1 MLKSRPGAGSPPA
14 AGQAL
19 CVRGVGEMDSAE
31 PAGRG
36 LSADRPAASRLRCGE
51 EEPDK
56 EGDDAGGKSGGCSG
70 EQSLNPELQQGYRIL
85 REFLLEKYRPLTEP
99 FLKPLAD
106 QASVRAEG
114 AGSVS
119 GHNSSRSFQPS
130 PAGMWLLKMEEKF
143 SSGQYA
149 GIADFVGD
157 FRLMLETCYR
167 LHGVDHWLSRQAQK
181 LEMMLEQKLALLSR
195 HLREKTSIAVTSR
208 GCYRLEDEKG
218 TACISTRRRST
229 PRNLVGLS
237 TGTFE
242 SVMVQV
248 LRQEE
253 QLRAKEEK
261 RLREQERKEA
271 EEASQKEIEEWEKS
285 LLAQAA
291 PTRMETM
298 WEIPAIGHFLCLA
311 QQILNLPEIVFYEL
325 ERCLLMP
332 QCNAFLSKIMTS
344 LLSPP
349 HRRSTLHRRPTLSYK
364 TWEAAL
370 RQKVQHWYT
379 VVGQTDNPNSSAEK
393 LGLCP
398 QFFKVL
404 GEVNPLEEKSF
415 HELPFYQKVWL
426 LKGLCDFV
434 YETQKDVQDAVLSQ
448 PIHECREVILG
459 YDYLENAYVHF
470 PQFCGADVRIYKQKP
485 FQAPEFPSPP
495 IKVKKVSRIKLEK
508 AKHEFVSKSNGD
520 VSSGGREE
528 LLHLSKTEVEKSM
541 DSIVTCPEKKPHLG
555 SFTVTTEGVKINC
568 EIKTSRVCDIKKTGC
583 CKENLR
589 NFISSGEIVGMGGH
603 PSSGEIRAVEN
614 GQGCPE
620 MARLKAEISP
630 FRQNTLK
637 ACQTHVNGTH
647 NDNQD
652 INYHESAKE
661 AMLEDSLRNNKKL
674 SKLRAKKKKKKKKKL
689 KDILNE
695 NLQRKLDD
703 LQRKR
708 EVHLHPFKSYKSEIQ
723 NKLFTIKKKAKHK
736 KHKSGKK
743 SISKK
748 AITKKRKGVTKST
761 IPEFQLICTNLDELR
776 ELIRKIENELKD
788 LEDIKKKSETILEY
802 VKGIP
807 SPELGST
814 GGCNER
820 AELYLMSKAAADH
833 QLPLCVT
840 SLENARL
847 VMSHIPQNPAAE
859 WSRPIKGKGR
869 WYHRRQ
875 AVKELH
881 GTLIRLLNELLPW
894 EPKLMKAFQRNRSR
908 LKKDYDDFKRHPDH
922 DKFTR
927 ELWSNDESEVDSGK
941 DSFAV
946 VCSKSS
952 EPVEHAEVPQKDHPD
967 NGEMKLLE
975 MNLPAGKNRILKKES
990 TSKEIQKTLPKCVK
1004 RQSKQNSC
1012 LDQSTNELSP
1022 RKKAKLSA
1030 NEAVVQSSEISKF
1043 LKGTKPIQALLAKN
1057 TGNKVTLTNQLSPP
1071 PGINVSTPEKPV
1083 LSPLE
1088 SSLVKPVLPCQ
1099 TSSKTPLQMVYKMP
1113 NGYCVPVDL
1122 HNSSVKIQMQ
1132 PVIDPKTG
1140 EKVMQQVLI
1149 LPKNFLIQQKEGK
1162 IVAKDIQSLQ
1172 QKSSELHCTTLPEI
1186 SNVSVSLT
1194 PLVVTGPANATTQ
1207 SPSTIFNNIT
1217 HPSQVTGP
1225 MNTTQSLP
1233 AVASARN
1240 LPSSTIKVSQTETE
1254 QIKTTVS
1261 TATFPVSLTSPTL
1274 STASQSL
1281 ISATVLSGS
1290 TNTVSACHSLASQ
1303 QTADSF
1309 ETRQE
1314 LKTVCIRESQ
1324 SILVTT
1330 RGGNT
1335 GIVKVRTNPD
1345 QISPSSLS
1353 SSSVFTYA
1361 PQHQAFFVPK
1371 TTPLSCSTLP
1381 SVETA
1386 MSGLPHIGQSSLS
1399 AFAPSTASSVNIPAF
1414 PADFTQAMDKNIKLT
1429 LQQPVV
1435 GGTLGRVMKNC
1446 YVSSPPLSSISL
1458 ANSLMSA
1465 TPNSS
1470 VSVTS
1475 IGQNNTIITPNSSVQ
1490 QQGDTKTAT
1499 NRVIQSES
1507 NSATNGDLISGTLVQ
1522 KLTLVTNPPILSPCG
1537 ASGVSII
1544 PSLASTGI
1552 NAQKLVFINTQIAN
1566 GPSTTN
1572 LVPESLKHNLPSS
1585 LSKTF
1590 ISATEQPQLVL
1601 IPSTVGAPIRINSS
1615 PTIAQVKDVKI
1626 GLNIGQTIVNTKGKA
1641 QQAPPVNILHSA
1653 ISKGEDKKSM
1663 GLALSLTSTGTLV
1676 PVPSFVSQTTVSV
1689 NESVC
1694 VTTKVE
1700 NAFTVTTANACVES
1714 VSVTSSG
1721 TSSGIQ
1727 PTILIGGNDPSR
1739 IRPVLGNRLC
1749 TSNIGNTVGIS
1760 TVKTGHLASSV
1771 LISATQPTVCPQN
1784 LASALQ
1790 FPVISLPGCVASPHK
1805 GLHTVPQLAA
1815 VPAPSPVPKS
1825 QLPTLLQFQSS
1836 GVSAAMLSN
1845 AVVQKPQSVL
1855 SPPSPNTGKVISFP
1869 SFSSLQ
1875 CQQVPPSTEKQSH
1888 ACTYASTVQMSAASP
1903 TVTSKA
1909 GGELNEPCIQ
1919 QKLVINTCMP
1929 LAPGTQIMIN
1939 GTCFVV
1945 PPQGL
1950 GAGSHV
1956 LLLSCNTKRT
1966 PPLTINQG
1974 QEAQGVQI
1982 VNPITSKIMLAPSN
1996 SLSWQI
2002 SKHPLKSST
2011 KIVNSFGSADA
2022 LPIVHATPQIFS
2034 TPASTCT
2041 PLSAVPLS
2049 LSSVVKSPVNVVAT
2063 SSVVSAV
2070 HPLNSHIPSNTSVF
2084 RLDTS
2089 IKKLLVSPEG
2099 AILNAINTPA
2109 SKVSSLSSSLP
2120 PVVSTSRNPTTVF
2133 PASQSSCLDKLDKAA
2148 S

>member
-1 MLKSRPGAGSPPA
+1 
-14 AGQAL
+14 
-19 CVRGVGEMDSAE
+19 
-31 PAGRG
+31 
-36 LSADRPAASRLRCGE
+36 
-51 EEPDK
+51 
-56 EGDDAGGKSGGCSG
+56 

-85 REFLLEKYRPLTEP
+85 REFLLEKYRPLTAP
-99 FLKPLAD
+99 FLKPLVD
-106 QASVRAEG
+106 QASVREEG
-114 AGSVS
+114 AGSLS
-119 GHNSSRSFQPS
+119 GRNSSHSFQQS
-130 PAGMWLLKMEEKF
+130 PVGMWLLKMEEKF
-143 SSGQYA
+143 SSGQYT

-167 LHGVDHWLSRQAQK
+167 LHGVDHWLSKQAQK

-208 GCYRLEDEKG
+208 GCYGLEDEKG
-218 TACISTRRRST
+218 TACISTRRRSM

-237 TGTFE
+237 TGMFE

-253 QLRAKEEK
+253 HLRAKEEK

-271 EEASQKEIEEWEKS
+271 EEASQKEIEEWEQS

-349 HRRSTLHRRPTLSYK
+349 HRRSTLHRRPTLSYR

-370 RQKVQHWYT
+370 RQKVRHWYT

-404 GEVNPLEEKSF
+404 GEVNPLESKPF

-434 YETQKDVQDAVLSQ
+434 YETQKDVQDAVLGQ

-495 IKVKKVSRIKLEK
+495 IKVRKVSRIKLEK
-508 AKHEFVSKSNGD
+508 VKHEYVRKSNGE

-528 LLHLSKTEVEKSM
+528 LLHYSKAEAEKSM
-541 DSIVTCPEKKPHLG
+541 DSVFSCPEKKPHLD
-555 SFTVTTEGVKINC
+555 SVRVTTEEINC
-568 EIKTSRVCDIKKTGC
+568 EIKPSRFCDIKKTGC
-583 CKENLR
+583 FKENLGSLS
-589 NFISSGEIVGMGGH
+589 SSGEIVGTGGH
-603 PSSGEIRAVEN
+603 LSSGEIKAVEN
-614 GQGCPE
+614 GQIFSE
-620 MARLKAEISP
+620 MARVKPEISP
-630 FRQNTLK
+630 FKENTLK
-637 ACQTHVNGTH
+637 ACQMHVNGTH

-661 AMLEDSLRNNKKL
+661 TMLENSLQNNEKL
-674 SKLRAKKKKKKKKKL
+674 NKLRAKKKKKKKKKL

-708 EVHLHPFKSYKSEIQ
+708 EIHLHPFKSYKTEIQ
-723 NKLFTIKKKAKHK
+723 NKLFIIKKKAKHK

-743 SISKK
+743 SVSKK

-776 ELIRKIENELKD
+776 ELITKIENELRD
-788 LEDIKKKSETILEY
+788 LEDIKKKS
-802 VKGIP
+802 
-807 SPELGST
+807 
-814 GGCNER
+814 
-820 AELYLMSKAAADH
+820 
-833 QLPLCVT
+833 
-840 SLENARL
+840 
-847 VMSHIPQNPAAE
+847 
-859 WSRPIKGKGR
+859 GR
-869 WYHRRQ
+869 WYHRKQ

-881 GTLIRLLNELLPW
+881 GTLLRLLNELLPW

-922 DKFTR
+922 DKFNR

-946 VCSKSS
+946 VCGKSS
-952 EPVEHAEVPQKDHPD
+952 EPAEHVEVSKKDHPD
-967 NGEMKLLE
+967 NDEMKLLE

-990 TSKEIQKTLPKCVK
+990 TSKEIQKTLPKCTK
-1004 RQSKQNSC
+1004 RQFKQNSC

-1022 RKKAKLSA
+1022 RKKAKLST
-1030 NEAVVQSSEISKF
+1030 NEAAVQISESSVQPDSCLTELKQFEGSNPESFSLTDPTTSFSSTDPTTSVSNF

-1057 TGNKVTLTNQLSPP
+1057 MGNKVTLTNQLSPP
-1071 PGINVSTPEKPV
+1071 ADVSVSTSEKTVSP
-1083 LSPLE
+1083 PLE
-1088 SSLVKPVLPCQ
+1088 SSVIKPALPCQ
-1099 TSSKTPLQMVYKMP
+1099 TSSKTPLQTVHKMP
-1113 NGYCVPVDL
+1113 NVHCVPIDL
-1122 HNSSVKIQMQ
+1122 QNSSVKIQMQ
-1132 PVIDPKTG
+1132 PVMDPKTG

-1162 IVAKDIQSLQ
+1162 IVSKDIQSLQ
-1172 QKSSELHCTTLPEI
+1172 QKSSKLHCTTSPEI
-1186 SNVSVSLT
+1186 PNVSVSLT
-1194 PLVVTGPANATTQ
+1194 PVLVTGPANASTQ
-1207 SPSTIFNNIT
+1207 SPSTISNKNIT
-1217 HPSQVTGP
+1217 HLSQTTGP
-1225 MNTTQSLP
+1225 MNTTQPSA
-1233 AVASARN
+1233 AVTSAGN
-1240 LPSSTIKVSQTETE
+1240 FLSSTVKVSQTETDK
-1254 QIKTTVS
+1254 IKTTAS
-1261 TATFPVSLTSPTL
+1261 AATSPVSLTSPTL

-1281 ISATVLSGS
+1281 IPATAPSGS
-1290 TNTVSACHSLASQ
+1290 TNTAAACHSLAPQ
-1303 QTADSF
+1303 QTTDSF
-1309 ETRQE
+1309 EIRQE
-1314 LKTVCIRESQ
+1314 LKTVCVRESQ

-1353 SSSVFTYA
+1353 SSSIFTYA
-1361 PQHQAFFVPK
+1361 PQLQAFLVPK
-1371 TTPLSCSTLP
+1371 TTALSCSALP
-1381 SVETA
+1381 SVATT
-1386 MSGLPHIGQSSLS
+1386 MSGLPHTGQSSLS
-1399 AFAPSTASSVNIPAF
+1399 EFVPSTAASVNIPAF
-1414 PADFTQAMDKNIKLT
+1414 PADFTQAMEKNVKFT
-1429 LQQPVV
+1429 LHQPAV
-1435 GGTLGRVMKNC
+1435 GGTLGQVIENSTC
-1446 YVSSPPLSSISL
+1446 TSSPSLSSISL
-1458 ANSLMSA
+1458 ASNLMSA
-1465 TPNSS
+1465 TPNSP

-1475 IGQNNTIITPNSSVQ
+1475 IGQNNTVVTPNSSVL
-1490 QQGDTKTAT
+1490 QQGDTKT
-1499 NRVIQSES
+1499 NPVIRSES
-1507 NSATNGDLISGTLVQ
+1507 NSATTGDLISGMPVQ

-1544 PSLASTGI
+1544 PSPASTGV
-1552 NAQKLVFINTQIAN
+1552 NAPKFVFINTQIAN
-1566 GPSTTN
+1566 GPSTTS
-1572 LVPESLKHNLPSS
+1572 LVAESLKHNLPSS
-1585 LSKTF
+1585 LNKTF
-1590 ISATEQPQLVL
+1590 VSATEQPQLVL

-1626 GLNIGQTIVNTKGKA
+1626 GLNIGQTIVNTKGNA
-1641 QQAPPVNILHSA
+1641 QQAPAVNILHSA

-1663 GLALSLTSTGTLV
+1663 GLALSLTSSNTLV
-1676 PVPSFVSQTTVSV
+1676 PVPSFVSQSAVSV
-1689 NESVC
+1689 TESVC
-1694 VTTKVE
+1694 VATKAE
-1700 NAFTVTTANACVES
+1700 NALIVTTANACVES
-1714 VSVTSSG
+1714 VSVISSG
-1721 TSSGIQ
+1721 TSSGTR
-1727 PTILIGGNDPSR
+1727 PTVLVGGNDPLR

-1771 LISATQPTVCPQN
+1771 LISATQPTVSPQN

-1790 FPVISLPGCVASPHK
+1790 FPVISLPGSIATPHK
-1805 GLHTVPQLAA
+1805 VLCTVPQLAA
-1815 VPAPSPVPKS
+1815 VPAPTPVPKS
-1825 QLPTLLQFQSS
+1825 QLPRLLQFQSS
-1836 GVSAAMLSN
+1836 GVSAAMPSN
-1845 AVVQKPQSVL
+1845 AGIHKPQSVL
-1855 SPPSPNTGKVISFP
+1855 PPPSQNTAKVISFP
-1869 SFSSLQ
+1869 SFSSLP
-1875 CQQVPPSTEKQSH
+1875 CQQVPPSIEKQSH
-1888 ACTYASTVQMSAASP
+1888 AYTCASTIHMSAASP

-1909 GGELNEPCIQ
+1909 GSQLYEPCIQ
-1919 QKLVINTCMP
+1919 QKIVINTCMP

-1939 GTCFVV
+1939 GTRFVV

-1956 LLLSCNTKRT
+1956 LLLSCNTKQT
-1966 PPLTINQG
+1966 PPLTINRG
-1974 QEAQGVQI
+1974 QEAQDLPV
-1982 VNPITSKIMLAPSN
+1982 VNPVTAKIMLAPSN
-1996 SLSWQI
+1996 PLSWQI

-2011 KIVNSFGSADA
+2011 KIVNSFGSADP

-2034 TPASTCT
+2034 TPANSCT
-2041 PLSAVPLS
+2041 PLSAATPSV
-2049 LSSVVKSPVNVVAT
+2049 SSVIKSPVNVVAT
-2063 SSVVSAV
+2063 SSVVSAI
-2070 HPLNSHIPSNTSVF
+2070 HLPNSHLPSNTSVLH
-2084 RLDTS
+2084 LDTS

-2109 SKVSSLSSSLP
+2109 SKVSSISSALLP
-2120 PVVSTSRNPTTVF
+2120 VAVSTSRNPTTVF
-2133 PASQSSCLDKLDKAA
+2133 PASQSSCLDKPDKAA

>member
-1 MLKSRPGAGSPPA
+1 MP
-14 AGQAL
+14 
-19 CVRGVGEMDSAE
+19 GVGDMDSAE
-31 PAGRG
+31 PAGAAG
-36 LSADRPAASRLRCGE
+36 GELSAHRASASRLRCAE
-51 EEPDK
+51 EEPGK
-56 EGDDAGGKSGGCSG
+56 EGDDAGGKSGVCSW

-85 REFLLEKYRPLTEP
+85 REFLMEKYRPLTAP

-106 QASVRAEG
+106 QASIREEG
-114 AGSVS
+114 AGSLS
-119 GHNSSRSFQPS
+119 GRNGSHSD
-130 PAGMWLLKMEEKF
+130 GMWLLKMEEKF
-143 SSGQYA
+143 SSGQYG

-167 LHGVDHWLSRQAQK
+167 LHGVDHWLSKQAQK

-195 HLREKTSIAVTSR
+195 HLREKTSIFVTSR
-208 GCYRLEDEKG
+208 GCYGLEDEKG
-218 TACISTRRRST
+218 TVCIATRRRST

-237 TGTFE
+237 TSMFE
-242 SVMVQV
+242 SVMVQA

-332 QCNAFLSKIMTS
+332 QCSIFLSKIMTS

-349 HRRSTLHRRPTLSYK
+349 HRRSTLHRRPTLPYRA
-364 TWEAAL
+364 WEVAL
-370 RQKVQHWYT
+370 RQKVQHWYN

-404 GEVNPLEEKSF
+404 GEVSPLEDKPF
-415 HELPFYQKVWL
+415 HELPFHQKVWL

-434 YETQKDVQDAVLSQ
+434 YETQKDVQDAVLGQ

-459 YDYLENAYVHF
+459 YDYLENAYIHF
-470 PQFCGADVRIYKQKP
+470 PQFCGADIRIYKQKP

-508 AKHEFVSKSNGD
+508 VKHEYVSKSNGE
-520 VSSGGREE
+520 VSSGGRDE
-528 LLHLSKTEVEKSM
+528 LHHSKTEDEKRL
-541 DSIVTCPEKKPHLG
+541 DSIVICPEKKTCLG
-555 SFTVTTEGVKINC
+555 SFRVTTEEINC
-568 EIKTSRVCDIKKTGC
+568 EIKTSGVGNIKKTHC
-583 CKENLR
+583 RKENLR
-589 NFISSGEIVGMGGH
+589 NSGEIIGMGGQ
-603 PSSGEIRAVEN
+603 PSSGELRAVEN
-614 GQGCPE
+614 GQGCAE
-620 MARLKAEISP
+620 MARVKAEISP
-630 FRQNTLK
+630 FKENTLK
-637 ACQTHVNGTH
+637 ACQMHVNGTR

-652 INYHESAKE
+652 INCRDSSTET
-661 AMLEDSLRNNKKL
+661 MLENSLQNNTKL
-674 SKLRAKKKKKKKKKL
+674 NKLQAKKKKKKKKKL

-695 NLQRKLDD
+695 NLQRKIDD
-703 LQRKR
+703 LQRKH
-708 EVHLHPFKSYKSEIQ
+708 EIHLHPFKSYKSEIQ
-723 NKLFTIKKKAKHK
+723 NKLFIIKKKAKHK

-743 SISKK
+743 SVSKK

-761 IPEFQLICTNLDELR
+761 IPEFQ
-776 ELIRKIENELKD
+776 
-788 LEDIKKKSETILEY
+788 
-802 VKGIP
+802 
-807 SPELGST
+807 
-814 GGCNER
+814 
-820 AELYLMSKAAADH
+820 
-833 QLPLCVT
+833 
-840 SLENARL
+840 
-847 VMSHIPQNPAAE
+847 
-859 WSRPIKGKGR
+859 GR
-869 WYHRRQ
+869 WYHRKQ

-927 ELWSNDESEVDSGK
+927 ELWSNDESEGDSGK

-946 VCSKSS
+946 GCDKSS
-952 EPVEHAEVPQKDHPD
+952 ESAEHVEVPRKDHPD
-967 NGEMKLLE
+967 NDEMKLLE
-975 MNLPAGKNRILKKES
+975 MNLPAAKNRIPRKES

-1012 LDQSTNELSP
+1012 LDQSTYELSP
-1022 RKKAKLSA
+1022 RKKVKLST
-1030 NEAVVQSSEISKF
+1030 NEAMVQSPESSLQSDSSLTELKQFEGSTLKSFSLTHPATSVSNF

-1057 TGNKVTLTNQLSPP
+1057 TGNKVTLTNQPSPP
-1071 PGINVSTPEKPV
+1071 PGINISTPEKPV

-1088 SSLVKPVLPCQ
+1088 SSLIKPALPCQ
-1099 TSSKTPLQMVYKMP
+1099 TSSNTPLQMVYKMP
-1113 NGYCVPVDL
+1113 NGHCVPIDL

-1149 LPKNFLIQQKEGK
+1149 LPKDFLIHQKEGK
-1162 IVAKDIQSLQ
+1162 IVSKDVQLLQ
-1172 QKSSELHCTTLPEI
+1172 QKSSELHCTTSPEI
-1186 SNVSVSLT
+1186 SKVSVSLT
-1194 PLVVTGPANATTQ
+1194 PVLVTGSANATTR
-1207 SPSTIFNNIT
+1207 SPSTILNKNIT
-1217 HPSQVTGP
+1217 HLTQVTGL
-1225 MNTTQSLP
+1225 MNTTQTLP
-1233 AVASARN
+1233 AVTSAN
-1240 LPSSTIKVSQTETE
+1240 ILVSSTIKVSQTETDK
-1254 QIKTTVS
+1254 IKSTVS

-1281 ISATVLSGS
+1281 ISATASSGS
-1290 TNTVSACHSLASQ
+1290 TNTASACHSLSSQ
-1303 QTADSF
+1303 QTTDSF

-1361 PQHQAFFVPK
+1361 PQLQAFLVPK
-1371 TTPLSCSTLP
+1371 TTALSCSTLP
-1381 SVETA
+1381 SLATA
-1386 MSGLPHIGQSSLS
+1386 TSVLPHTGQSSLS
-1399 AFAPSTASSVNIPAF
+1399 GFAPSTASSVNIPAF
-1414 PADFTQAMDKNIKLT
+1414 PADFTQAMEKNIKFT
-1429 LQQPVV
+1429 LQQPAL
-1435 GGTLGRVMKNC
+1435 GSTLGQVIENSC
-1446 YVSSPPLSSISL
+1446 YVSSPSLSSISL
-1458 ANSLMSA
+1458 ASNLMSA
-1465 TPNSS
+1465 TPNSP
-1470 VSVTS
+1470 VSATS
-1475 IGQNNTIITPNSSVQ
+1475 IGQNNTVVTPNSSVKQ
-1490 QQGDTKTAT
+1490 QSGTKTKT
-1499 NRVIQSES
+1499 NPVIQPES
-1507 NSATNGDLISGTLVQ
+1507 NLATNGDLISGTPVQ

-1537 ASGVSII
+1537 SSGVSII
-1544 PSLASTGI
+1544 PSPASTGV

-1572 LVPESLKHNLPSS
+1572 LVAESLKHNLPSS

-1590 ISATEQPQLVL
+1590 VSATEQPQLVL

-1615 PTIAQVKDVKI
+1615 PTIAQVKDAKI
-1626 GLNIGQTIVNTKGKA
+1626 GLNIGQTIVNSKGSA
-1641 QQAPPVNILHSA
+1641 QQAPPVNILHST
-1653 ISKGEDKKSM
+1653 ISKGEDKKSL
-1663 GLALSLTSTGTLV
+1663 GLALSLASSSTLV
-1676 PVPSFVSQTTVSV
+1676 PVPSFVSQSAVSA

-1694 VTTKVE
+1694 IATKAE
-1700 NAFTVTTANACVES
+1700 NAFIVTTATACVES
-1714 VSVTSSG
+1714 VSVMSSG
-1721 TSSGIQ
+1721 TSSGTQ
-1727 PTILIGGNDPSR
+1727 PTVLVGRNDPSR
-1739 IRPVLGNRLC
+1739 IRPVRGNGQC
-1749 TSNIGNTVGIS
+1749 TSNIGNIMGIS

-1771 LISATQPTVCPQN
+1771 LISTTQPTASPQN

-1790 FPVISLPGCVASPHK
+1790 FPVNSLPGSVATPHK
-1805 GLHTVPQLAA
+1805 VLHTVPQLAA
-1815 VPAPSPVPKS
+1815 VPAPPQVPKN
-1825 QLPTLLQFQSS
+1825 QLPTLLHFQSS
-1836 GVSAAMLSN
+1836 GVSVAMPSN
-1845 AVVQKPQSVL
+1845 ASIYKPQSVL
-1855 SPPSPNTGKVISFP
+1855 PPPTPNTGKVISFP

-1875 CQQVPPSTEKQSH
+1875 CQQVPPSTEKHSH
-1888 ACTYASTVQMSAASP
+1888 AYTCASTIQMSAASP
-1903 TVTSKA
+1903 TLTSKA
-1909 GGELNEPCIQ
+1909 GGQLNEPCAQ
-1919 QKLVINTCMP
+1919 QKIVINTSMP

-1939 GTCFVV
+1939 GTRFVV

-1956 LLLSCNTKRT
+1956 LFLSCNKKQT
-1966 PPLTINQG
+1966 PPLTVNHG
-1974 QEAQGVQI
+1974 QEAQGVPT
-1982 VNPITSKIMLAPSN
+1982 VNPITSKITLEPSN

-2022 LPIVHATPQIFS
+2022 LPTIHATPQIFS
-2034 TPASTCT
+2034 TPDSSCS
-2041 PLSAVPLS
+2041 PLSAGTLS
-2049 LSSVVKSPVNVVAT
+2049 VSSVIKSPVTVVAT
-2063 SSVVSAV
+2063 SSVLSAV
-2070 HPLNSHIPSNTSVF
+2070 HPPNSHLRSNASVF
-2084 RLDTS
+2084 HLDTS

-2099 AILNAINTPA
+2099 AILNAINAPA
-2109 SKVSSLSSSLP
+2109 SGVSSLSSSLP
-2120 PVVSTSRNPTTVF
+2120 PVVSTSRIPTTVV
-2133 PASQSSCLDKLDKAA
+2133 PASQSSCLDKPDKGA

>member
-1 MLKSRPGAGSPPA
+1 MQRSRPGADSPPG
-14 AGQAL
+14 AGEVL
-19 CVRGVGEMDSAE
+19 CVRGVGDMDSAE
-31 PAGRG
+31 PAGAAG
-36 LSADRPAASRLRCGE
+36 GDLSADRPAASRLRCGE
-51 EEPDK
+51 EEPDT
-56 EGDDAGGKSGGCSG
+56 EGDDAGGKSGGCSW
-70 EQSLNPELQQGYRIL
+70 EQRLNPELQQGYRIL
-85 REFLLEKYRPLTEP
+85 REFLMEKHRPLTAP

-106 QASVRAEG
+106 QTSLREEGPASLSDR
-114 AGSVS
+114 
-119 GHNSSRSFQPS
+119 NSSHSFQQS

-143 SSGQYA
+143 STGQYT

-167 LHGVDHWLSRQAQK
+167 LHGVDHWLSKQAQK
-181 LEMMLEQKLALLSR
+181 LEMMLEQKLALLSW

-208 GCYRLEDEKG
+208 GCCVVEDEKG
-218 TACISTRRRST
+218 AACISTRRRST

-237 TGTFE
+237 TGMCE

-261 RLREQERKEA
+261 RLREQGRKEA

-332 QCNAFLSKIMTS
+332 QCNTFLSKIMTS

-349 HRRSTLHRRPTLSYK
+349 HRRSTLHRRPTLSYR

-370 RQKVQHWYT
+370 RQKVQHWYN

-404 GEVNPLEEKSF
+404 GEVNPLEEKPF

-434 YETQKDVQDAVLSQ
+434 YETQKDVQDAVLGQ

-495 IKVKKVSRIKLEK
+495 IKVKKVSRVKLEK
-508 AKHEFVSKSNGD
+508 VKHECVSKSNGE
-520 VSSGGREE
+520 VSSGVRGE
-528 LLHLSKTEVEKSM
+528 LLHHSKTEVEKSV
-541 DSIVTCPEKKPHLG
+541 DSLVICPEKKPCLG
-555 SFTVTTEGVKINC
+555 SFKVTTEKINC
-568 EIKTSRVCDIKKTGC
+568 ESKTSGVCDIKKTGC
-583 CKENLR
+583 YKENVRSLIR
-589 NFISSGEIVGMGGH
+589 SGDIVGMGGH

-614 GQGCPE
+614 GQGCAE
-620 MARLKAEISP
+620 MARVKAEISP
-630 FRQNTLK
+630 FKENTLK
-637 ACQTHVNGTH
+637 ACQMHVNGTH

-652 INYHESAKE
+652 INYHECAKE
-661 AMLEDSLRNNKKL
+661 KMLENSHQTSEKL

-703 LQRKR
+703 LQRKH
-708 EVHLHPFKSYKSEIQ
+708 EIHLHPFKSYKSEIQ
-723 NKLFTIKKKAKHK
+723 NKLFIIKKKEKHK

-743 SISKK
+743 SVSKK

-776 ELIRKIENELKD
+776 ELITKIENELKD
-788 LEDIKKKSETILEY
+788 LEDIKKKS
-802 VKGIP
+802 
-807 SPELGST
+807 
-814 GGCNER
+814 
-820 AELYLMSKAAADH
+820 
-833 QLPLCVT
+833 
-840 SLENARL
+840 
-847 VMSHIPQNPAAE
+847 
-859 WSRPIKGKGR
+859 GR
-869 WYHRRQ
+869 WYHRKQ

-881 GTLIRLLNELLPW
+881 STLIRLLNELLPW

-946 VCSKSS
+946 VCSKLS
-952 EPVEHAEVPQKDHPD
+952 ESVEHMEVPKKDHPD
-967 NGEMKLLE
+967 NDEMKLLE

-990 TSKEIQKTLPKCVK
+990 TFKEIQKTLPKCIK
-1004 RQSKQNSC
+1004 RQSKQSNC

-1022 RKKAKLSA
+1022 RKKAKLST
-1030 NEAVVQSSEISKF
+1030 NEAVVRSSESSLQPDSCLTELKQFEGSTLESFSFSDPATSVSNF

-1057 TGNKVTLTNQLSPP
+1057 NGNKVTLKNQLSHP
-1071 PGINVSTPEKPV
+1071 PGINVSTSEKPV
-1083 LSPLE
+1083 ISPSE
-1088 SSLVKPVLPCQ
+1088 SSLIKPALPCH
-1099 TSSKTPLQMVYKMP
+1099 TSAMTSLQMVYKMP
-1113 NGYCVPVDL
+1113 NGHCVPIDI

-1162 IVAKDIQSLQ
+1162 IVSKDIQSLQ
-1172 QKSSELHCTTLPEI
+1172 PKLSEPHCTTSPEI

-1194 PLVVTGPANATTQ
+1194 PVLVTGPANATTQ
-1207 SPSTIFNNIT
+1207 SPSTIFNKNTT
-1217 HPSQVTGP
+1217 HLSQVTGP
-1225 MNTTQSLP
+1225 MNTTQPLP
-1233 AVASARN
+1233 AVTSAGK
-1240 LPSSTIKVSQTETE
+1240 LLSSPVKVSQMDNYKIETA
-1254 QIKTTVS
+1254 VS
-1261 TATFPVSLTSPTL
+1261 TATFPVSLTSPAL
-1274 STASQSL
+1274 STANQSVTTT
-1281 ISATVLSGS
+1281 AALSGS
-1290 TNTVSACHSLASQ
+1290 TNTASAFHGLASQ
-1303 QTADSF
+1303 EATDSF
-1309 ETRQE
+1309 DARQE

-1353 SSSVFTYA
+1353 SSSVFTYT
-1361 PQHQAFFVPK
+1361 PQLQAFLVPK
-1371 TTPLSCSTLP
+1371 TTALSCSTLP
-1381 SVETA
+1381 SVATA
-1386 MSGLPHIGQSSLS
+1386 TCGLPYIGQPSLS
-1399 AFAPSTASSVNIPAF
+1399 GFAPSTAASVNIPAF
-1414 PADFTQAMDKNIKLT
+1414 PADFTQAMDKNIKFT
-1429 LQQPVV
+1429 LQQPAV
-1435 GGTLGRVMKNC
+1435 GVTLGQVVENSC
-1446 YVSSPPLSSISL
+1446 YMSSPLSSIAL
-1458 ANSLMSA
+1458 ASNLMSA
-1465 TPNSS
+1465 TPNSL

-1475 IGQNNTIITPNSSVQ
+1475 IGQNNSVLAPNSSVQ
-1490 QQGDTKTAT
+1490 QQGDTKT
-1499 NRVIQSES
+1499 NRVLQSES
-1507 NSATNGDLISGTLVQ
+1507 NAATNGDLISGTPVQ
-1522 KLTLVTNPPILSPCG
+1522 KLALVTNPPILSPCG

-1544 PSLASTGI
+1544 PSLASTGV

-1566 GPSTTN
+1566 GPSTTK
-1572 LVPESLKHNLPSS
+1572 LVAESLKHNLPSS
-1585 LSKTF
+1585 LCKTF
-1590 ISATEQPQLVL
+1590 VSTTEQPQLVL
-1601 IPSTVGAPIRINSS
+1601 IPSTVGAPVRINSS

-1626 GLNIGQTIVNTKGKA
+1626 GLNIGQTIVNTKGNA
-1641 QQAPPVNILHSA
+1641 QQAPLVNILHSA

-1663 GLALSLTSTGTLV
+1663 GLALSVTNSSALV
-1676 PVPSFVSQTTVSV
+1676 PTPSFVTQSAVSV

-1694 VTTKVE
+1694 AATKAENVTGT
-1700 NAFTVTTANACVES
+1700 AANACVES

-1721 TSSGIQ
+1721 ASSGTQ
-1727 PTILIGGNDPSR
+1727 PAVLIGGNDPSR
-1739 IRPVLGNRLC
+1739 MKQILGNRLC

-1771 LISATQPTVCPQN
+1771 LISTTQPTVSPQN

-1790 FPVISLPGCVASPHK
+1790 FPVNSLSGSVATPH
-1805 GLHTVPQLAA
+1805 GVLHTVPQLTA
-1815 VPAPSPVPKS
+1815 VPPAVPKR

-1836 GVSAAMLSN
+1836 GVSAAMPSN
-1845 AVVQKPQSVL
+1845 AAIHKPQSVL
-1855 SPPSPNTGKVISFP
+1855 PPPSPNTGKVITFP
-1869 SFSSLQ
+1869 GFSSLQ
-1875 CQQVPPSTEKQSH
+1875 CQQLPPSTEKQSH
-1888 ACTYASTVQMSAASP
+1888 ACTCASTVQMSAASP

-1909 GGELNEPCIQ
+1909 GGRLNEPCIQ
-1919 QKLVINTCMP
+1919 QKIVINTCMP

-1939 GTCFVV
+1939 GTRFVV

-1956 LLLSCNTKRT
+1956 VLLSCNTKQT
-1966 PPLTINQG
+1966 QPSAVNHG
-1974 QEAQGVQI
+1974 QEAQGVPV
-1982 VNPITSKIMLAPSN
+1982 VNSITSKVMLAPSS
-1996 SLSWQI
+1996 SLSWQT

-2011 KIVNSFGSADA
+2011 KIVSSFGSADT

-2034 TPASTCT
+2034 TPASSCT
-2041 PLSAVPLS
+2041 PLSAVTLS
-2049 LSSVVKSPVNVVAT
+2049 VSSVIKSPVNVVAT
-2063 SSVVSAV
+2063 PSVISGI
-2070 HPLNSHIPSNTSVF
+2070 HPANSHLPNNTSVF
-2084 RLDTS
+2084 HLDTS

-2120 PVVSTSRNPTTVF
+2120 PVVSTSRNPATVF
-2133 PASQSSCLDKLDKAA
+2133 PASQSSCPHKPDKAA

>member
-1 MLKSRPGAGSPPA
+1 MLKSRPGAGKPPG
-14 AGQAL
+14 AGEAL
-19 CVRGVGEMDSAE
+19 CVRGVGDMDSAE
-31 PAGRG
+31 PPGAAGG
-36 LSADRPAASRLRCGE
+36 DLSADRPAASRLRCGE
-51 EEPDK
+51 EEPGK
-56 EGDDAGGKSGGCSG
+56 EGDDAGGKSGGCSW

-85 REFLLEKYRPLTEP
+85 REFLMEKYRPLTAP

-106 QASVRAEG
+106 QASVREEG
-114 AGSVS
+114 AGSLS
-119 GHNSSRSFQPS
+119 GRSSSHCFQQS

-143 SSGQYA
+143 SSGQYT

-167 LHGVDHWLSRQAQK
+167 LHGVDHWLSKQAQK

-195 HLREKTSIAVTSR
+195 HLREKTSIAITSR
-208 GCYRLEDEKG
+208 GCYGLEDEKG
-218 TACISTRRRST
+218 TTCISTRRRST

-271 EEASQKEIEEWEKS
+271 EEASQKEVEEWEKS

-349 HRRSTLHRRPTLSYK
+349 HRRSTLHRRPTLSYR

-404 GEVNPLEEKSF
+404 GEVNPLEEKPF

-434 YETQKDVQDAVLSQ
+434 YETQKDVQDAVLGQ

-508 AKHEFVSKSNGD
+508 VKHEYVSKSNRE
-520 VSSGGREE
+520 VSSGGKEE
-528 LLHLSKTEVEKSM
+528 LLPHSKTEIEKSM
-541 DSIVTCPEKKPHLG
+541 DSVVICPEKNPHLD
-555 SFTVTTEGVKINC
+555 SFRVTTEEINC
-568 EIKTSRVCDIKKTGC
+568 EITTSRVCDIQKTGC
-583 CKENLR
+583 YKENLS
-589 NFISSGEIVGMGGH
+589 NLISSGEIVGMDGN
-603 PSSGEIRAVEN
+603 PRSGEIRAVEN
-614 GQGCPE
+614 GQGCAE
-620 MARLKAEISP
+620 MPRVKVEINP
-630 FRQNTLK
+630 FKENTLK
-637 ACQTHVNGTH
+637 ACQMHVNGTH

-661 AMLEDSLRNNKKL
+661 TMLENSLRNTKELN
-674 SKLRAKKKKKKKKKL
+674 KLRAKKKKKKKKKL

-708 EVHLHPFKSYKSEIQ
+708 EIHLHPFKSYKSEIQ
-723 NKLFTIKKKAKHK
+723 NKLFIIKKKAKHK
-736 KHKSGKK
+736 KHKSGKM
-743 SISKK
+743 
-748 AITKKRKGVTKST
+748 VP
-761 IPEFQLICTNLDELR
+761 PEA
-776 ELIRKIENELKD
+776 
-788 LEDIKKKSETILEY
+788 SS
-802 VKGIP
+802 KGI
-807 SPELGST
+807 
-814 GGCNER
+814 
-820 AELYLMSKAAADH
+820 A
-833 QLPLCVT
+833 
-840 SLENARL
+840 
-847 VMSHIPQNPAAE
+847 
-859 WSRPIKGKGR
+859 W
-869 WYHRRQ
+869 
-875 AVKELH
+875 
-881 GTLIRLLNELLPW
+881 
-894 EPKLMKAFQRNRSR
+894 SR

-946 VCSKSS
+946 VCNKSS
-952 EPVEHAEVPQKDHPD
+952 ESAEHVEVPKKDHLD

-990 TSKEIQKTLPKCVK
+990 ASKEMQKTLPKCVK

-1022 RKKAKLSA
+1022 RKKAKLST
-1030 NEAVVQSSEISKF
+1030 NEAVVQSSESSLQPDSCLTELKQFEGSTLKSFSLTDPATSVSNF

-1057 TGNKVTLTNQLSPP
+1057 TGNKVTLTSQLSPP
-1071 PGINVSTPEKPV
+1071 PGINVSTSEKPV

-1088 SSLVKPVLPCQ
+1088 SSLIKPALPCQ

-1113 NGYCVPVDL
+1113 NGHCVPIDL

-1162 IVAKDIQSLQ
+1162 IVSKDIQTLQ
-1172 QKSSELHCTTLPEI
+1172 QKSSELYCTTLPEI
-1186 SNVSVSLT
+1186 PNVSVSLT
-1194 PLVVTGPANATTQ
+1194 PVLVTGPANATTQ
-1207 SPSTIFNNIT
+1207 SPSTIFDKNIT
-1217 HPSQVTGP
+1217 HLSQVTGP
-1225 MNTTQSLP
+1225 MNTAQPLP
-1233 AVASARN
+1233 AVTSAGN
-1240 LPSSTIKVSQTETE
+1240 LLSSSTKVSQTETDK
-1254 QIKTTVS
+1254 IKTTVS
-1261 TATFPVSLTSPTL
+1261 TATFSVSLTSPTL

-1281 ISATVLSGS
+1281 ISATALSGF
-1290 TNTVSACHSLASQ
+1290 TNTASACHSLASQ
-1303 QTADSF
+1303 QTIDSF

-1335 GIVKVRTNPD
+1335 GIVKVRTNSD

-1361 PQHQAFFVPK
+1361 PQLQAFLVPK
-1371 TTPLSCSTLP
+1371 TTALSCSTLP
-1381 SVETA
+1381 SVATA

-1399 AFAPSTASSVNIPAF
+1399 GFAPSTTASVNIPAF
-1414 PADFTQAMDKNIKLT
+1414 PADFTQAMEKNIKFT
-1429 LQQPVV
+1429 LQQPAV
-1435 GGTLGRVMKNC
+1435 GGTLGQVIENSC

-1458 ANSLMSA
+1458 ASNLMSA
-1465 TPNSS
+1465 TPNSP

-1475 IGQNNTIITPNSSVQ
+1475 IGQNNTVITTTSSVQ
-1490 QQGDTKTAT
+1490 QQSDTKT
-1499 NRVIQSES
+1499 NPFIQSES
-1507 NSATNGDLISGTLVQ
+1507 NSGTNGDLISGTPVQ

-1544 PSLASTGI
+1544 PSPVSTGV

-1566 GPSTTN
+1566 GPSTTS
-1572 LVPESLKHNLPSS
+1572 LVAESFKHNLPSS

-1590 ISATEQPQLVL
+1590 VSATEQPQLVL
-1601 IPSTVGAPIRINSS
+1601 IPSTVPPLRINSS

-1626 GLNIGQTIVNTKGKA
+1626 GLNIGQTIVNTKGNA
-1641 QQAPPVNILHSA
+1641 QQPPHVNILHSS
-1653 ISKGEDKKSM
+1653 ISKGEDKKSV
-1663 GLALSLTSTGTLV
+1663 GLALSLTSSSTLV
-1676 PVPSFVSQTTVSV
+1676 PVPSFVSQSAVSS

-1694 VTTKVE
+1694 VATKAE

-1714 VSVTSSG
+1714 VSVTSTGMSSG
-1721 TSSGIQ
+1721 TR
-1727 PTILIGGNDPSR
+1727 PTVLVGGNDPST
-1739 IRPVLGNRLC
+1739 IRPILGNRLC
-1749 TSNIGNTVGIS
+1749 TSNIGSTVGIS

-1771 LISATQPTVCPQN
+1771 LISTTQPTVSPQN

-1790 FPVISLPGCVASPHK
+1790 FPVISLPGSVANPHK
-1805 GLHTVPQLAA
+1805 VLHTVPQLAA
-1815 VPAPSPVPKS
+1815 VPAPPPVPKS
-1825 QLPTLLQFQSS
+1825 QLPTLLQFQSP
-1836 GVSAAMLSN
+1836 GVSAAVPSN
-1845 AVVQKPQSVL
+1845 AGNHKPQSVL
-1855 SPPSPNTGKVISFP
+1855 PPPSQNTGKVISFP

-1875 CQQVPPSTEKQSH
+1875 CQQVPVSTEKQSH
-1888 ACTYASTVQMSAASP
+1888 AYTCASTIQMSAASP
-1903 TVTSKA
+1903 TVTSQA
-1909 GGELNEPCIQ
+1909 GGQLNEPCIQ
-1919 QKLVINTCMP
+1919 QKIVINTCMP

-1939 GTCFVV
+1939 GTRFVV

-1956 LLLSCNTKRT
+1956 LLLSCNTKQT
-1966 PPLTINQG
+1966 PSLTINHG
-1974 QEAQGVQI
+1974 QEGQGVPI
-1982 VNPITSKIMLAPSN
+1982 VNPVTSKIMLAPSN

-2022 LPIVHATPQIFS
+2022 LPVVHATPQIFS
-2034 TPASTCT
+2034 TPASSCT
-2041 PLSAVPLS
+2041 PLSPATLS
-2049 LSSVVKSPVNVVAT
+2049 VSSVIKSPVNVIAT

-2070 HPLNSHIPSNTSVF
+2070 HPPNSHLPSNASVF
-2084 RLDTS
+2084 HLDTS

-2099 AILNAINTPA
+2099 AILNAINTPT

-2120 PVVSTSRNPTTVF
+2120 PVVVSTSRNPSTVV
-2133 PASQSSCLDKLDKAA
+2133 PASQSSCLDKPDKAA

>member
-1 MLKSRPGAGSPPA
+1 
-14 AGQAL
+14 
-19 CVRGVGEMDSAE
+19 MDSAE
-31 PAGRG
+31 PAGG
-36 LSADRPAASRLRCGE
+36 DLSADRPAAISLRCGE
-51 EEPDK
+51 EDPDK
-56 EGDDAGGKSGGCSG
+56 EGDAGGKSGGSSR
-70 EQSLNPELQQGYRIL
+70 EESLNPELQQGYRIL
-85 REFLLEKYRPLTEP
+85 QEFLLEKYRPLTAP
-99 FLKPLAD
+99 FLKPLVD
-106 QASVRAEG
+106 QASIREECCL
-114 AGSVS
+114 S
-119 GHNSSRSFQPS
+119 GRSSSHSFQQS
-130 PAGMWLLKMEEKF
+130 PAGMGLLKMEEKF
-143 SSGQYA
+143 SSGQYT

-167 LHGVDHWLSRQAQK
+167 LHGVDHWRSKQAQK

-208 GCYRLEDEKG
+208 GCYGLEKEKG

-237 TGTFE
+237 TGMFE

-261 RLREQERKEA
+261 RVREQERKEA

-349 HRRSTLHRRPTLSYK
+349 HRRSTLHRRPTLSYR

-379 VVGQTDNPNSSAEK
+379 VVGQTDDPNSSAEK

-398 QFFKVL
+398 QFFEVL
-404 GEVNPLEEKSF
+404 GEVNPLEEKPF

-434 YETQKDVQDAVLSQ
+434 YETQKDVQDAVLGQ

-508 AKHEFVSKSNGD
+508 VKHVYVSKSNGE

-528 LLHLSKTEVEKSM
+528 LLHHSRTKVENSA
-541 DSIVTCPEKKPHLG
+541 DSIVIYPEKNTHLG
-555 SFTVTTEGVKINC
+555 SFRVTTEEMNC
-568 EIKTSRVCDIKKTGC
+568 EIKTTRICDIKKAGC
-583 CKENLR
+583 YKENLR
-589 NFISSGEIVGMGGH
+589 NLTSSGEIVGMGGH
-603 PSSGEIRAVEN
+603 SSSGETRAVEN
-614 GQGCPE
+614 GQGCTE
-620 MARLKAEISP
+620 MARVKVEMSP
-630 FRQNTLK
+630 FKESTLK
-637 ACQTHVNGTH
+637 ACQMHVNGTH
-647 NDNQD
+647 DSQD
-652 INYHESAKE
+652 LNYHESAKE
-661 AMLEDSLRNNKKL
+661 TVLENSLRNVKKL

-708 EVHLHPFKSYKSEIQ
+708 EIHLHPFKSYKSEIQ
-723 NKLFTIKKKAKHK
+723 SKLFIIKKKAKHK

-743 SISKK
+743 SVSKK
-748 AITKKRKGVTKST
+748 AITRKRKGVTKST
-761 IPEFQLICTNLDELR
+761 IPEFQ
-776 ELIRKIENELKD
+776 
-788 LEDIKKKSETILEY
+788 
-802 VKGIP
+802 
-807 SPELGST
+807 
-814 GGCNER
+814 
-820 AELYLMSKAAADH
+820 
-833 QLPLCVT
+833 
-840 SLENARL
+840 
-847 VMSHIPQNPAAE
+847 
-859 WSRPIKGKGR
+859 GR
-869 WYHRRQ
+869 WYHRKQ

-908 LKKDYDDFKRHPDH
+908 LKKDYDDFQKHPDH
-922 DKFTR
+922 DKFAG

-946 VCSKSS
+946 VCCKSS
-952 EPVEHAEVPQKDHPD
+952 ESAEHVEVHKKDHPD
-967 NGEMKLLE
+967 NDEMKLLE

-1004 RQSKQNSC
+1004 RQSKQNCC

-1022 RKKAKLSA
+1022 RKKAKLST
-1030 NEAVVQSSEISKF
+1030 NEAVVHSSESTLQPDSCLTVLKQFEGSTLESFTLTAPPTSVSNF

-1071 PGINVSTPEKPV
+1071 PDITVSTSEKPV
-1083 LSPLE
+1083 LSLLE
-1088 SSLVKPVLPCQ
+1088 SSLIKSALPCQ

-1113 NGYCVPVDL
+1113 NGQCVPIDL
-1122 HNSSVKIQMQ
+1122 HNSSVKIQIQ

-1140 EKVMQQVLI
+1140 EKVMQQVVI
-1149 LPKNFLIQQKEGK
+1149 LPKSFLIQQKEGK
-1162 IVAKDIQSLQ
+1162 IVSKDIQSLQ
-1172 QKSSELHCTTLPEI
+1172 QKSSELHQTTLPEV

-1194 PLVVTGPANATTQ
+1194 PVLVTCPTNTTTQ
-1207 SPSTIFNNIT
+1207 SPSTVFHKNVT
-1217 HPSQVTGP
+1217 PLSQEAGP
-1225 MNTTQSLP
+1225 LNTTQPLP
-1233 AVASARN
+1233 AVTSASN
-1240 LPSSTIKVSQTETE
+1240 LSTFQVSQTETDR
-1254 QIKTTVS
+1254 IKTTIS
-1261 TATFPVSLTSPTL
+1261 TATLPVSLTLPTL

-1281 ISATVLSGS
+1281 ISATAFSGS
-1290 TNTVSACHSLASQ
+1290 TNTASACHSLATQ
-1303 QTADSF
+1303 QTTDSF

-1314 LKTVCIRESQ
+1314 LKTVCVRESQ

-1335 GIVKVRTNPD
+1335 GIVKVQTNPD

-1361 PQHQAFFVPK
+1361 PQLQAFLVPK
-1371 TTPLSCSTLP
+1371 TTALSCSTLP
-1381 SVETA
+1381 SVATA
-1386 MSGLPHIGQSSLS
+1386 TSGFPRIGQLSLS
-1399 AFAPSTASSVNIPAF
+1399 GFAPSTASSVNIPSF
-1414 PADFTQAMDKNIKLT
+1414 PTDFTQAMEKNIKFT
-1429 LQQPVV
+1429 LQQPAV
-1435 GGTLGRVMKNC
+1435 GGILSQVIENSC
-1446 YVSSPPLSSISL
+1446 CVSSPPLSSISL
-1458 ANSLMSA
+1458 ASNLMSG
-1465 TPNSS
+1465 TPNSPA
-1470 VSVTS
+1470 SVTC
-1475 IGQNNTIITPNSSVQ
+1475 IGQNSTVITPNSSMQ
-1490 QQGDTKTAT
+1490 PQGDINTKT
-1499 NRVIQSES
+1499 NPVIRSES
-1507 NSATNGDLISGTLVQ
+1507 NLATNGDLISGTPVQ

-1537 ASGVSII
+1537 TPGVSII
-1544 PSLASTGI
+1544 PSPSSTGV
-1552 NAQKLVFINTQIAN
+1552 NAQKLLFINTQIAN
-1566 GPSTTN
+1566 GPSTTS
-1572 LVPESLKHNLPSS
+1572 LVAESLKHKLPSS

-1590 ISATEQPQLVL
+1590 VSATEQPQLVL
-1601 IPSTVGAPIRINSS
+1601 IPSTVGAPVRINSS
-1615 PTIAQVKDVKI
+1615 PTVAQVKDVKI
-1626 GLNIGQTIVNTKGKA
+1626 GLNIGQTIVNTKDNA
-1641 QQAPPVNILHSA
+1641 QQAPPVNISRPA

-1663 GLALSLTSTGTLV
+1663 GLALSLSGGSTLV
-1676 PVPSFVSQTTVSV
+1676 PVPCFVSQSAMSV
-1689 NESVC
+1689 NDSVC
-1694 VTTKVE
+1694 LATKVE
-1700 NAFTVTTANACVES
+1700 NAFTVTTAES

-1721 TSSGIQ
+1721 TTSGTQ
-1727 PTILIGGNDPSR
+1727 PTVLISGNDPSR
-1739 IRPVLGNRLC
+1739 VRPILGNRLW

-1771 LISATQPTVCPQN
+1771 LISTTQPTVSPQN
-1784 LASALQ
+1784 LASALR
-1790 FPVISLPGCVASPHK
+1790 FPVISFSGPSTTPQKV
-1805 GLHTVPQLAA
+1805 LHTVPQLSA
-1815 VPAPSPVPKS
+1815 VPAPPPVPKS
-1825 QLPTLLQFQSS
+1825 QLPALLQFQSS
-1836 GVSAAMLSN
+1836 GVSAAMPNN
-1845 AVVQKPQSVL
+1845 ADIHKPQSL
-1855 SPPSPNTGKVISFP
+1855 LPPPSPSTGKVISFP
-1869 SFSSLQ
+1869 NSSLRG
-1875 CQQVPPSTEKQSH
+1875 QQVLPGTEKQSH
-1888 ACTYASTVQMSAASP
+1888 AYTCASTIQTFAASP
-1903 TVTSKA
+1903 ALTSKA
-1909 GGELNEPCIQ
+1909 GGQLNEPCIQ
-1919 QKLVINTCMP
+1919 QKIVINTCMP

-1956 LLLSCNTKRT
+1956 LLLSCNTKQT
-1966 PPLTINQG
+1966 PPSIINHD
-1974 QEAQGVQI
+1974 QEVQGVPT
-1982 VNPITSKIMLAPSN
+1982 VNPITSKIMIASSN
-1996 SLSWQI
+1996 SLNWQL
-2002 SKHPLKSST
+2002 SKHPLKSPT
-2011 KIVNSFGSADA
+2011 KIVNSFGSAHA
-2022 LPIVHATPQIFS
+2022 LPIIHATQQIFS
-2034 TPASTCT
+2034 APASSST
-2041 PLSAVPLS
+2041 PLSAAS
-2049 LSSVVKSPVNVVAT
+2049 LSVSSVIKSPVNVVTT

-2070 HPLNSHIPSNTSVF
+2070 HLLNSHLPSNTSVF
-2084 RLDTS
+2084 HLDTS
-2089 IKKLLVSPEG
+2089 VKKLLVSPEG

-2109 SKVSSLSSSLP
+2109 SKVSSLSSLLP
-2120 PVVSTSRNPTTVF
+2120 SVVVSTSKNPTTVF
-2133 PASQSSCLDKLDKAA
+2133 PAPQSSCLDKPDKAA

>member
-1 MLKSRPGAGSPPA
+1 
-14 AGQAL
+14 
-19 CVRGVGEMDSAE
+19 MDSTE
-31 PAGRG
+31 PAGAD
-36 LSADRPAASRLRCGE
+36 LSDDGPAASRLRCGE

-56 EGDDAGGKSGGCSG
+56 EGDDAGGKSGGSSW

-85 REFLLEKYRPLTEP
+85 REFLMEKYRPLTAP

-106 QASVRAEG
+106 QATIREEG
-114 AGSVS
+114 AGSLS
-119 GHNSSRSFQPS
+119 GRNSSHSFQQS

-143 SSGQYA
+143 SSGQYT
-149 GIADFVGD
+149 GIEDFVGD

-167 LHGVDHWLSRQAQK
+167 LHGVDHWLSKQAQK

-208 GCYRLEDEKG
+208 GCYGLEDEKG
-218 TACISTRRRST
+218 MACVSTRRRST

-237 TGTFE
+237 TGMFE

-349 HRRSTLHRRPTLSYK
+349 HRRSTLHRRPTLSYRA
-364 TWEAAL
+364 WEAAL

-379 VVGQTDNPNSSAEK
+379 VVGQTDNPNNSAEK

-434 YETQKDVQDAVLSQ
+434 YETQKDVQDAVLGQ

-495 IKVKKVSRIKLEK
+495 IKVKKVSRIKSEK
-508 AKHEFVSKSNGD
+508 AKHEYVSKSNGE

-528 LLHLSKTEVEKSM
+528 LLHHSKTETEESM
-541 DSIVTCPEKKPHLG
+541 GSIVICPEKNPHLG
-555 SFTVTTEGVKINC
+555 SFRVATEEIKINC
-568 EIKTSRVCDIKKTGC
+568 EIKTSRVSNIKKTGC
-583 CKENLR
+583 YKENVR
-589 NFISSGEIVGMGGH
+589 NLTSSGEIAGMGGH

-614 GQGCPE
+614 RQGCAE
-620 MARLKAEISP
+620 MTRVKAEISP
-630 FRQNTLK
+630 FKENTLN
-637 ACQTHVNGTH
+637 ACQMHVNGTH
-647 NDNQD
+647 YDNQD
-652 INYHESAKE
+652 INYRESVKE
-661 AMLEDSLRNNKKL
+661 AMLENSLRNHKKIN
-674 SKLRAKKKKKKKKKL
+674 KLRAKKKKKKKKKL

-708 EVHLHPFKSYKSEIQ
+708 EIHLHPFKSYKSEIQ
-723 NKLFTIKKKAKHK
+723 NKLFIIKKKAKHK

-743 SISKK
+743 SVSKK

-776 ELIRKIENELKD
+776 ELITKIENELKD
-788 LEDIKKKSETILEY
+788 LEDIKKKS
-802 VKGIP
+802 
-807 SPELGST
+807 
-814 GGCNER
+814 
-820 AELYLMSKAAADH
+820 
-833 QLPLCVT
+833 
-840 SLENARL
+840 
-847 VMSHIPQNPAAE
+847 
-859 WSRPIKGKGR
+859 GR
-869 WYHRRQ
+869 WYHRKQ

-946 VCSKSS
+946 VCGKSS
-952 EPVEHAEVPQKDHPD
+952 ESAEHVEVPKKDHLD
-967 NGEMKLLE
+967 TDEMKLLE

-1012 LDQSTNELSP
+1012 LDQSTNEISP
-1022 RKKAKLSA
+1022 RKKAKLST
-1030 NEAVVQSSEISKF
+1030 NEAGVQSSESSLQPDGCLTEAKQFEGSTLESLSLTDPATSVSNF

-1071 PGINVSTPEKPV
+1071 PGINVSTSEKPV
-1083 LSPLE
+1083 LSPSE
-1088 SSLVKPVLPCQ
+1088 SSLIKPALPCQ

-1113 NGYCVPVDL
+1113 NGHCVPVDL

-1162 IVAKDIQSLQ
+1162 MISKDIQSLQ
-1172 QKSSELHCTTLPEI
+1172 QKSAEMHYITLPEI

-1194 PLVVTGPANATTQ
+1194 PVLVTGPANATAQ
-1207 SPSTIFNNIT
+1207 SPSTIFNNNIT
-1217 HPSQVTGP
+1217 HLSQVTVP
-1225 MNTTQSLP
+1225 MNTTQPLP
-1233 AVASARN
+1233 VVTSASN
-1240 LPSSTIKVSQTETE
+1240 LLSSTNKVGQTETDK
-1254 QIKTTVS
+1254 IKTMVS
-1261 TATFPVSLTSPTL
+1261 TATFAVSLTSPTL
-1274 STASQSL
+1274 PTASQSL
-1281 ISATVLSGS
+1281 ISATALSGS
-1290 TNTVSACHSLASQ
+1290 TNTASACHSLASQ

-1345 QISPSSLS
+1345 QISPSGLY

-1361 PQHQAFFVPK
+1361 PQLQAFLVPK
-1371 TTPLSCSTLP
+1371 TTALSCSTLS
-1381 SVETA
+1381 SVATA
-1386 MSGLPHIGQSSLS
+1386 TSGLPHIGQSSLS
-1399 AFAPSTASSVNIPAF
+1399 GFAPSTASSVNIPAF
-1414 PADFTQAMDKNIKLT
+1414 PADFTQAMENNIKFT
-1429 LQQPVV
+1429 LQQPAA
-1435 GGTLGRVMKNC
+1435 GGTFGQVIENSC

-1458 ANSLMSA
+1458 ASNLISA
-1465 TPNSS
+1465 TPNSP
-1470 VSVTS
+1470 VSGTS
-1475 IGQNNTIITPNSSVQ
+1475 IGQNNTVITQNSSVQ
-1490 QQGDTKTAT
+1490 QQGDTKTKT
-1499 NRVIQSES
+1499 NPVMQSES
-1507 NSATNGDLISGTLVQ
+1507 NAAINGDLIGGTPVQ

-1544 PSLASTGI
+1544 PSPGSTAV
-1552 NAQKLVFINTQIAN
+1552 NAQKLVFINTQIAS
-1566 GPSTTN
+1566 GPSTAN
-1572 LVPESLKHNLPSS
+1572 LVAESLKHNLPSS

-1590 ISATEQPQLVL
+1590 VSATEQPQLVL
-1601 IPSTVGAPIRINSS
+1601 IPSTVGAPIRVNSS
-1615 PTIAQVKDVKI
+1615 PMIAQVKDVKI
-1626 GLNIGQTIVNTKGKA
+1626 GLNIGQTIVNTKGNA
-1641 QQAPPVNILHSA
+1641 QQALPVNVLHSA
-1653 ISKGEDKKSM
+1653 VSKGEDIKSM
-1663 GLALSLTSTGTLV
+1663 GLALSLTTTSTLV
-1676 PVPSFVSQTTVSV
+1676 PIPNFTSQSAVSV

-1694 VTTKVE
+1694 VATKAE

-1714 VSVTSSG
+1714 VSVVPSG
-1721 TSSGIQ
+1721 TSSGTR
-1727 PTILIGGNDPSR
+1727 PTVLIGGNDPSR
-1739 IRPVLGNRLC
+1739 IRPILGNRLC

-1771 LISATQPTVCPQN
+1771 LISTTQPAVSPQN
-1784 LASALQ
+1784 LPSALQ
-1790 FPVISLPGCVASPHK
+1790 FPVISLPGSVATPHK
-1805 GLHTVPQLAA
+1805 VLHTIPQLAA
-1815 VPAPSPVPKS
+1815 LPASPPVPKS
-1825 QLPTLLQFQSS
+1825 QLPTLVQYQSS
-1836 GVSAAMLSN
+1836 GVSAAMPNN
-1845 AVVQKPQSVL
+1845 AGIHKPQSVL
-1855 SPPSPNTGKVISFP
+1855 PPSSPNAGKVTGFSN
-1869 SFSSLQ
+1869 FSSLQ
-1875 CQQVPPSTEKQSH
+1875 CQQVPPSTEKQSN
-1888 ACTYASTVQMSAASP
+1888 AYTCASTSQMSAASP

-1909 GGELNEPCIQ
+1909 GGQLNEPCIQ
-1919 QKLVINTCMP
+1919 QKIVINTCMP

-1939 GTCFVV
+1939 GTHFVV

-1956 LLLSCNTKRT
+1956 LLLSCNTKQT
-1966 PPLTINQG
+1966 PPLTINHG
-1974 QEAQGVQI
+1974 QEAQGVPI
-1982 VNPITSKIMLAPSN
+1982 VNPVTSKIMLAPGS

-2022 LPIVHATPQIFS
+2022 LPIVHATPQVFS
-2034 TPASTCT
+2034 TPASSCT
-2041 PLSAVPLS
+2041 PLPAATLS
-2049 LSSVVKSPVNVVAT
+2049 VSSVIKPPVSVVAT

-2070 HPLNSHIPSNTSVF
+2070 HPPNSHLPSNTSVF
-2084 RLDTS
+2084 HLNTS

-2109 SKVSSLSSSLP
+2109 SKASSISSSLP
-2120 PVVSTSRNPTTVF
+2120 PVVVSTSRNPTTVF
-2133 PASQSSCLDKLDKAA
+2133 PASQSSSLDKPDKAA

>member
-143 SSGQYA
+143 SSGQYT

-242 SVMVQV
+242 SVMVQA

-508 AKHEFVSKSNGD
+508 VKHEFVSKSNGD

-528 LLHLSKTEVEKSM
+528 LLHHSKTEVEKSM
-541 DSIVTCPEKKPHLG
+541 DSIVICPEKNPHLG
-555 SFTVTTEGVKINC
+555 SFRVTTEEIKISC

-589 NFISSGEIVGMGGH
+589 SFISSGEIVGMGGH
-603 PSSGEIRAVEN
+603 PSSGEIRAVEY

-620 MARLKAEISP
+620 MTRLKAEISP
-630 FRQNTLK
+630 FKENTLK
-637 ACQTHVNGTH
+637 ACQMHVNGTH

-661 AMLEDSLRNNKKL
+661 TMLEDSLRNNKKL

-708 EVHLHPFKSYKSEIQ
+708 ELHLNPFKSYKSEIQ

-788 LEDIKKKSETILEY
+788 LEDIKKKS
-802 VKGIP
+802 
-807 SPELGST
+807 
-814 GGCNER
+814 
-820 AELYLMSKAAADH
+820 
-833 QLPLCVT
+833 
-840 SLENARL
+840 
-847 VMSHIPQNPAAE
+847 
-859 WSRPIKGKGR
+859 GR

-967 NGEMKLLE
+967 HGEMKLLE

-1030 NEAVVQSSEISKF
+1030 NEAVVQSSDSRLQPETGLTELKQFEGSTLELFSLTDPATSVSKF

-1057 TGNKVTLTNQLSPP
+1057 TGNKVTLTNQLSPS

-1083 LSPLE
+1083 SSPLE
-1088 SSLVKPVLPCQ
+1088 SSLVKPALPCQ

-1162 IVAKDIQSLQ
+1162 NVAKDIQSLQ

-1207 SPSTIFNNIT
+1207 SPGTIFNKNIT
-1217 HPSQVTGP
+1217 HLSQVTGP

-1233 AVASARN
+1233 AVTSAGN

-1290 TNTVSACHSLASQ
+1290 TNTVSACHGLVSQ

-1314 LKTVCIRESQ
+1314 LKTVCVRESQ

-1361 PQHQAFFVPK
+1361 PQLQAFFVPK
-1371 TTPLSCSTLP
+1371 TTPLSRSTLP

-1386 MSGLPHIGQSSLS
+1386 MSGLPHIRQSSLS
-1399 AFAPSTASSVNIPAF
+1399 AFGPSTASVNIPAF
-1414 PADFTQAMDKNIKLT
+1414 PADFTQAMDKNIKFT

-1435 GGTLGRVMKNC
+1435 GGTLGQVMENC

-1465 TPNSS
+1465 TPSS
-1470 VSVTS
+1470 PVSVTS
-1475 IGQNNTIITPNSSVQ
+1475 IGQNNTVITPNSSVQ
-1490 QQGDTKTAT
+1490 QQGDTRTTT

-1507 NSATNGDLISGTLVQ
+1507 NSATNGDLISGTPVQ
-1522 KLTLVTNPPILSPCG
+1522 KLTLVTNPPVLSPCG

-1552 NAQKLVFINTQIAN
+1552 NAQKLFFINTQIAN

-1590 ISATEQPQLVL
+1590 VSATEQPQLVL

-1626 GLNIGQTIVNTKGKA
+1626 GLNIGQTIVNTKGNA

-1663 GLALSLTSTGTLV
+1663 GLALPLTSTSTLV
-1676 PVPSFVSQTTVSV
+1676 PVPSFVSQTAVSV

-1694 VTTKVE
+1694 VATKAE

-1721 TSSGIQ
+1721 TSSGTQ
-1727 PTILIGGNDPSR
+1727 PTILISGNDLSR

-1749 TSNIGNTVGIS
+1749 TSNIGNTVGMS

-1771 LISATQPTVCPQN
+1771 LISTTQPTVSPQN

-1805 GLHTVPQLAA
+1805 VLHTVPQLAA
-1815 VPAPSPVPKS
+1815 VPAPPPVPKS

-1845 AVVQKPQSVL
+1845 AVVHKPQSVL
-1855 SPPSPNTGKVISFP
+1855 PPPSPNTGKVISFP

-1888 ACTYASTVQMSAASP
+1888 ACTCASTVQMSAASP

-1909 GGELNEPCIQ
+1909 GGELDEPCIQ

-1929 LAPGTQIMIN
+1929 LAPGTHIMIN
-1939 GTCFVV
+1939 GTRFVV

-1956 LLLSCNTKRT
+1956 LLLSWNTKQT

-2022 LPIVHATPQIFS
+2022 LPIVHATPQMFS
-2034 TPASTCT
+2034 TPASSCT

-2063 SSVVSAV
+2063 SSMVSAI
-2070 HPLNSHIPSNTSVF
+2070 HPLNSHIPSNASVF

-2133 PASQSSCLDKLDKAA
+2133 PASQSSCLDKFDKAA